1 MLKTMAYFRHMVAT
15 SLIHDILFQCN
26 AVISDHYGGRVGLT
40 CLPDLLVIAKNEA
53 SRYVGLL
60 LLHFAE
66 HTRAWEIGA
75 MATLNGHDR
84 EEMLEILVN
93 GAHDAIRALQA
104 RGEFASKLWLVKRVR
119 EVDSVRQDLLSSMG
133 FDRPSSWM
141 DSVLSNDGYVPFD
154 PFDTILMKRVI
165 QA

>member
-1 MLKTMAYFRHMVAT
+1 
-15 SLIHDILFQCN
+15 
-26 AVISDHYGGRVGLT
+26 
-40 CLPDLLVIAKNEA
+40 
-53 SRYVGLL
+53 
-60 LLHFAE
+60 
-66 HTRAWEIGA
+66 